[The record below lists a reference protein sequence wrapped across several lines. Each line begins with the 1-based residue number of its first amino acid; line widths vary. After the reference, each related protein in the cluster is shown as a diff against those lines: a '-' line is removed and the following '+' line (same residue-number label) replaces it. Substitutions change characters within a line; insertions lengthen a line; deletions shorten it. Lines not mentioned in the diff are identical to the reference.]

1 MAPDRPTGDLPEM
14 LKRYVRQE
22 TLDPLRTLGR
32 FVGFGLAG
40 AVLLAAG
47 CLLLAVG
54 GLRLLQE
61 WDGLDGNWSWVPYLA
76 AAALL
81 AVVAA
86 LAATRIGRES
96 GSSVESGPRDGAGP
110 A

>member
-1 MAPDRPTGDLPEM
+1 MSPDRPTGDLPEM

-40 AVLLAAG
+40 ALLVATG

-61 WDGLDGNWSWVPYLA
+61 WDALDGNWSWVPYLA
-76 AAALL
+76 AAVLL
-81 AVVAA
+81 AGTAT
-86 LAATRIGRES
+86 LAASRIGPES
-96 GSSVESGPRDGAGP
+96 GSAAGAGSSG
-110 A
+110 AGS

>member
-22 TLDPLRTLGR
+22 TLDPLRSLGR

-40 AVLLAAG
+40 AVLVAAG
-47 CLLLAVG
+47 CLLLVVG

-61 WDGLDGNWSWVPYLA
+61 WEALDGNWSWVPYLA
-76 AAALL
+76 AAVVL
-81 AVVAA
+81 AGTAA
-86 LAATRIGRES
+86 LAASRIGRES
-96 GSSVESGPRDGAGP
+96 GSSADGGSRREVAP
-110 A
+110 